1 MLDFYMFYQLARDP
15 LQLMAR
21 KLVCQGLTIAT
32 NGRHQCPHASRNS
45 NAEHS

>member
-1 MLDFYMFYQLARDP
+1 MLDIYMFYQLARDP

-32 NGRHQCPHASRNS
+32 NGRHQCPHATSDS
-45 NAEHS
+45 QAGD